1 MNDPCDYVLS
11 IVIDV
16 ALTTKLSQRCELH
29 PRKSKCAITLL
40 GLKGQWTNSPS
51 VERKKDTTKLIIFWK
66 CFRGCE
72 GGIQGWLLCVA
83 KALLMFRISSLRLL
97 VSPLLWYQVPTYIT
111 TPLVPG
117 THLYHHYCGTRYHLI
132 SPLLWY
138 YQVPN
143 YITSIV
149 VPGTYLSPLLWYQLP
164 SYITTTVVPGTYL
177 YQHASAIT
185 QQHRKSCHQTEKKIL
200 ILVSWFWNN
209 V

>member
-111 TPLVPG
+111 TTVVPG
-117 THLYHHYCGTRYHLI
+117 TTLYHHYCGTTRYPII

-138 YQVPN
+138 QVPT
-143 YITSIV
+143 YHHYCGTSYHLI
-149 VPGTYLSPLLWYQLP
+149 SQLLWYRVPTYINTLLP
-164 SYITTTVVPGTYL
+164 SRNSTGNHVIRRK
-177 YQHASAIT
+177 
-185 QQHRKSCHQTEKKIL
+185 RKS
-200 ILVSWFWNN
+200 SF
-209 V
+209 